1 MSDEKPLGRPSD
13 YNEETALKICE
24 RLAEGES
31 LRAIC
36 LDDDMPSKS
45 SVFRW
50 LDANQSFRDQYA
62 RAREFQADTMA
73 DEIQDIAD
81 DGTNDWMEKR
91 LNDGSVI
98 EVVNHEHIQRSRLR
112 VDTRKW
118 VASKLKPKKYGDKLD
133 LGSDPERPLRMVYG
147 WQPSN

>member
-50 LDANQSFRDQYA
+50 LDANPSFRDQYA